1 MGTNGLIEMDVGSS
15 TLIAVPAVHFQAN
28 FALEVNR
35 ACCDP
40 ARRPNAIAVE
50 LGPLITVAAH
60 QWLGELGIGPDRR
73 KSLPCMLGLTKR
85 NRYLR
90 SSARERAM
98 ELQRETGNELEQLPS
113 TLLQEELGCASASLL
128 VLSPTDSIVEA
139 MRCARELDVPLY
151 GVDLEDMANPIY
163 PQRVLPDP
171 AGAGR
176 NLSGHLHCLAASS
189 PGDPEV
195 DPRRELAMAA
205 RLKGLLQRHGRVL
218 FTGGLGHWKQIET
231 LLADE
236 GLRPSVKGLDTVA
249 PMEPGSFRR
258 SVIHPALAV
267 AHMDVFPAIAL
278 ALERRRRHPLLD
290 LPGRYR
296 PIRREV
302 ILQTLLRSAY
312 RRHFRASTVQEPEAR
327 KRRDWSGIPA
337 FEQLLSGQTLLNQRS
352 HPTLAIVD
360 ACARATLSDEFCV
373 VLRRTLS
380 EYSWVDPKTLQDCG
394 YLRPPLVGEG
404 ATGQLVFSE
413 NEQGSGELQVPALL
427 PGGSCG
433 PSAFPVPDA
442 WRATLAVKQRAFGY
456 RFTWRPW
463 EDLINGLCAMAI
475 AGSLHRRRETVSEP
489 YDGQLLDGLDVK
501 ATLRAHS
508 RGKEQ
513 IWVRDARLRPGVVPL
528 ELPEGFPVVWI
539 FDEDPSGGPSR
550 EWSPYFEP
558 VEWLANFSGDPAAFR
573 RLLRTPGDGL
583 VDLVT
588 YARSAP
594 RSGAKLARAGIGHDI
609 LSGLVVFSPIFPTYR
624 QTVSWYRTT
633 GASRNPV
640 AWCWGIGRNESLAR
654 ELAGRADPAFGAL
667 RWQEL
672 LIGMA
677 IPFAGQTLIVAAP
690 PGFSM
695 SPVVAQV
702 AARRGKSIRLVSTTS
717 LPAELL
723 QNVVHYHTVPGR
735 LDDQGRTEYI
745 RSAERII
752 GEPMDRYRHLVP
764 LSWRVFGLE
773 R

>member
-1 MGTNGLIEMDVGSS
+1 MGTNGPIEFAVGTS
-15 TLIAVPAVHFQAN
+15 TLVAVPAVHFQAN

-40 ARRPNAIAVE
+40 ARRPNAVAVE
-50 LGPLITVAAH
+50 LGPLMAAAAH
-60 QWLGELGIGPDRR
+60 RWLGELGIGPDRR
-73 KSLPCMLGLTKR
+73 KRLPCMLGLTKR

-98 ELQRETGNELEQLPS
+98 ELQRETGDELERIPS
-113 TLLQEELGCASASLL
+113 TVLKEELGYASTSVL

-151 GVDLEDMANPIY
+151 GVDLEETASPIY

-171 AGAGR
+171 TGAGR
-176 NLSGHLHCLAASS
+176 DLSGDLHRFAASA
-189 PGDPEV
+189 PVDTEV

-218 FTGGLGHWKQIET
+218 FTGGMAHWNRIEA
-231 LLADE
+231 LLAAE
-236 GLRPSVKGLDTVA
+236 GLRPSVKGLDMVA
-249 PMEPGSFRR
+249 PMEPGGFRR
-258 SVIHPALAV
+258 AVIDPALAV
-267 AHMDVFPAIAL
+267 AHMDIFPAVAS
-278 ALERRRRHPLLD
+278 AFERRRRHPLLD
-290 LPGRYR
+290 PHGHHR
-296 PIRREV
+296 PIPREAM
-302 ILQTLLRSAY
+302 LQTLFRRAY
-312 RRHFRASTVQEPEAR
+312 RRHFRDATDREAHAR
-327 KRRDWSGIPA
+327 KRSDLSGIAA
-337 FEQLLSGQTLLNQRS
+337 FEQLLRGQTLLNQRS
-352 HPTLAIVD
+352 QPTLAMVD
-360 ACARATLSDEFCV
+360 TCARATLSEDFCA

-380 EYSWVDPKTLQDCG
+380 EFPWVDPKTLSDCG

-413 NEQGSGELQVPALL
+413 NEQGSGDLQVPALL

-475 AGSLHRRRETVSEP
+475 AGSICRRREAVSEP
-489 YDGQLLDGLDVK
+489 YGGQLLDGFDVK

-513 IWVRDARLRPGVVPL
+513 IWVRDARMRPGAVPS

-539 FDEDPSGGPSR
+539 FDEALSGGQPR
-550 EWSPYFEP
+550 EWSLYFEP
-558 VEWLANFSGDPAAFR
+558 VDWLANFSGDSAAFR

-583 VDLVT
+583 IDLIT
-588 YARSAP
+588 YGRAAPGSEAR
-594 RSGAKLARAGIGHDI
+594 RSKTGIGDDV
-609 LSGLVVFSPIFPTYR
+609 LSGLVVFSPIFPNYR

-640 AWCWGIGRNESLAR
+640 AWCWRIGENESLVR
-654 ELAGRADPAFGAL
+654 DLAGRADPALRSL
-667 RWQEL
+667 RWQDL

-677 IPFAGQTLIVAAP
+677 IPFAGQTLIVVAP
-690 PGFSM
+690 PGLGI

-702 AARRGKSIRLVSTTS
+702 AARRGISIRLVASSS
-717 LPAELL
+717 LPAELM
-723 QNVVHYHTVPGR
+723 QSVVHYHTVPGR
-735 LDDQGRTEYI
+735 LDDEGRTEYI
-745 RSAERII
+745 GGAEQII
-752 GEPMDRYRHLVP
+752 GEPMDRNQHLVP
-764 LSWRVFGLE
+764 VSWRTFGLE